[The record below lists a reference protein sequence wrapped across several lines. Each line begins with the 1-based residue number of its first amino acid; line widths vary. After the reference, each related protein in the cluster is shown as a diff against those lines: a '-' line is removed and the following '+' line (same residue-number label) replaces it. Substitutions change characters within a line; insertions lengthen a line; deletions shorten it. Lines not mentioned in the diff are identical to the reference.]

1 LLSLFDKFETERDQ
15 KEFEKKPDA
24 TKKPHI
30 NLATDSQKSSSGSN
44 ATEYLKNLMIRRR
57 QDSSSSSQESISAQ
71 QKWVKQQQDELNQMR
86 EKYLSMNSFQIQEMK
101 PVDLLNLTFEHNK
114 KKALIEQ
121 VSE

>member
-1 LLSLFDKFETERDQ
+1 
-15 KEFEKKPDA
+15 
-24 TKKPHI
+24 
-30 NLATDSQKSSSGSN
+30 
-44 ATEYLKNLMIRRR
+44 MIRRR